1 MTPENEN
8 KRGDRRAWL
17 IGSAIV
23 AALIVT
29 GIMLLANGG
38 DNDDTPHDMPGMNM
52 NE

>member
-1 MTPENEN
+1 MTLENEN

-17 IGSAIV
+17 IGSAVV

-29 GIMLLANGG
+29 GIMLVATGG
-38 DNDDTPHDMPGMNM
+38 DGNDTPNDMPGMNM